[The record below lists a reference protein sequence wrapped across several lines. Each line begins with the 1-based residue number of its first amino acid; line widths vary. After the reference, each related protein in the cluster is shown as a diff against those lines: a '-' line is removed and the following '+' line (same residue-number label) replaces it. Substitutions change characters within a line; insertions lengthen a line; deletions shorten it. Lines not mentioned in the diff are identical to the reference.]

1 MKTISEPISSTREAV
16 GMCFWMN
23 LVRGYTGNLY
33 QRKEVA
39 FIKSVSNTNFSFPVE
54 GLMMVSWVERSEMPS
69 STDATVSALS
79 TELATEGASC
89 LACVEKLIY

>member
-1 MKTISEPISSTREAV
+1 MMAV
-16 GMCFWMN
+16 IR
-23 LVRGYTGNLY
+23 LQSLP
-33 QRKEVA
+33 
-39 FIKSVSNTNFSFPVE
+39 NTYFSLPVD

-89 LACVEKLIY
+89 LACAEKLIDYVV